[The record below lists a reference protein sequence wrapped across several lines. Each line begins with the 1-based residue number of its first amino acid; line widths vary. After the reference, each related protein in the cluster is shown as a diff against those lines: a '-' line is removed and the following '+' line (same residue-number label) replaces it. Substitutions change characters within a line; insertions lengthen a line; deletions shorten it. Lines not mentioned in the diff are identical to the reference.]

1 MSAALWLTAVI
12 ALLDGAF
19 SGYRAAQGRTGR
31 LPSWRRDAVAH
42 LRGVVVWV
50 LLVAAPIA
58 VGIALV
64 PVGTRLEAARAL
76 LPLLVP
82 YALLTLL
89 AVAAWC
95 VLPWRVRY
103 VAMALVL
110 GPLSL
115 LRPVACLAA
124 PLLVAAATHDVAATL
139 LTALLAACQLAVE
152 PIAGRATNPPRA
164 F

>member
-76 LPLLVP
+76 LPLLV
-82 YALLTLL
+82 
-89 AVAAWC
+89 
-95 VLPWRVRY
+95 
-103 VAMALVL
+103 
-110 GPLSL
+110 
-115 LRPVACLAA
+115 
-124 PLLVAAATHDVAATL
+124 AAATHDPAAAL
-139 LTALLAACQLAVE
+139 LTAFLAACQLAVE
-152 PIAGRATNPPRA
+152 PVAGRRISC
-164 F
+164 